1 MSNKIKREKEPYSNA
16 GVEII
21 GQIME
26 YMLAMIVMA
35 VCIVVPF
42 YARDG
47 YHQIGEAKFTAYK
60 SVLMIGFV
68 MLFVMTVVYLIFWLK
83 DKKEWNVSVTDMM
96 VVGYLILSGISIVSG
111 GFYEDALWGCSGWN
125 MGFLSQLS
133 FVLLYLF
140 LSRYGRYYRLIIAV
154 LCSVAAVVF
163 LIGVLHRMLIDP
175 IGFYDGLADY
185 QKAQF
190 LSTLGQATW
199 YGSFLVVVLP
209 LGIAVF
215 LYTENRMWRVISG
228 MYVFLGFCTLVT
240 QNSDSAYFALAGFM
254 LVFFGVSVEKRDSL
268 YRFVLICMLF
278 LAAGKLMYFLLQ
290 INPNP
295 ALEYDVITKWI
306 LCSAGTWVLLALCLF
321 GCVILFVRKSFFQGD
336 QSAYPVEKML
346 RVRRG
351 VFLAVGILLAGVI
364 LMIVLQAKN
373 LLPGALAERLQ
384 TISYFNWNDSW
395 GNGRG
400 RIWSFSVRMCG
411 EESLLHKLF
420 GVGPDCFNSYV
431 TAYYSEDAQLLWGEK
446 LLTNAHNEWLNMLIN
461 AGLLGA
467 VAYIGIFVTA
477 IFRFLKKRSGNLLVT
492 GVAACAVSYMAYN
505 FFCYQQVL
513 CTPFIFILLGIG
525 EYILRNEEGCCRD
538 GKSKGVIFSHG
549 EYGR

>member
-1 MSNKIKREKEPYSNA
+1 MSNKISRKKEQHVSA
-16 GVEII
+16 GLEII
-21 GQIME
+21 GQVME
-26 YMLAMIVMA
+26 YILAMIVTA
-35 VCIVVPF
+35 VCIAVPF
-42 YARDG
+42 YAKEG
-47 YHQIGEAKFTAYK
+47 YQLIGDAKFTAYK
-60 SVLMIGFV
+60 SVLMIGFAV
-68 MLFVMTVVYLIFWLK
+68 LFVVTVIYLIFWIK

-96 VVGYLILSGISIVSG
+96 AAGYLILSGISVVSG

-140 LSRYGRYYRLIIAV
+140 LSRFGRYYRLIVAV
-154 LCSVAAVVF
+154 LCSVATVVF

-175 IGFYDGLADY
+175 IGFYDGLTDY
-185 QKAQF
+185 QKSQF

-199 YGSFLVVVLP
+199 YASFLAVVLP

-215 LYTENRMWRVISG
+215 LYTESRIWRVISG
-228 MYVFLGFCTLVT
+228 IYVFLGFCTLVS
-240 QNSDSAYFALAGFM
+240 QNSDSAYSALTGFM
-254 LVFFGVSVEKRDSL
+254 LVFFGVSVEKRDSF
-268 YRFVLICMLF
+268 YRFLWICTLF

-306 LCSAGTWVLLALCLF
+306 LCSSAAWALLALCFFVCAVLF
-321 GCVILFVRKSFFQGD
+321 ARKRFSSGN
-336 QSAYPVEKML
+336 QSTYPAEKMF

-351 VFLAVGILLAGVI
+351 VFLAVGILIASVV
-364 LMIVLQAKN
+364 LMIVLQAQN
-373 LLPGALAERLQ
+373 LLPDALAERLNA
-384 TISYFNWNDSW
+384 ISYFNWNDSW

-400 RIWSFSVRMCG
+400 RIWSFSVRMYG

-420 GVGPDCFNSYV
+420 GLGPDCFNSYV
-431 TAYYSEDAQLLWGEK
+431 MAYYSGEAQVLWGER

-461 AGLLGA
+461 AGLFGA
-467 VAYIGIFVTA
+467 AAYIGIFISA
-477 IFRFLKKRSGNLLVT
+477 IYRLLKSTSGNLLAT
-492 GVAACAVSYMAYN
+492 GTAACAVSYMAYN

-525 EYILRNEEGCCRD
+525 EYILRNEEVHFPSNG
-538 GKSKGVIFSHG
+538 
-549 EYGR
+549 